1 MRIVT
6 GSIFLLALAAHPV
19 SASEAFIAQLT
30 GRAVA
35 SERAAVTAK
44 TALAST
50 MLALPVQPNAIGSL
64 APAAGVAGSNTSTVM
79 QSGTGN
85 FAVVSQ
91 AGGGNTSSVTQRGS
105 GNQAVVTQRQT
116 GH

>member
-6 GSIFLLALAAHPV
+6 GSIFLLAMAAHPA

-30 GRAVA
+30 SKAVA
-35 SERAAVTAK
+35 NERAAVTAK

-50 MLALPVQPNAIGSL
+50 MLALPLQPNAIGSL

-79 QSGTGN
+79 QLGTGN
-85 FAVVSQ
+85 IAAVSQ
-91 AGGGNTSSVTQRGS
+91 TGGGNTSSVTQRGS
-105 GNQAVVTQRQT
+105 GNQAEVTQRL
-116 GH
+116 GGR